1 MQDRTEE
8 VLCQKRLS
16 RKVFSLGFDL
26 AGAVGVDATAGFVVL
41 RVVRPSGRL
50 EIPLPLEV
58 VAYLIPALQS
68 AFVTASFA
76 LDAPD
81 VLVERVDPTDPRA
94 PKWR

>member
-16 RKVFSLGFDL
+16 RKGFSLGGDL
-26 AGAVGVDATAGFVVL
+26 AGSVGVDATAGFVIL
-41 RVVRPSGRL
+41 RVVRPTGRL
-50 EIPLPLEV
+50 EIPLPLEA
-58 VAYLIPALQS
+58 VAYLVPVLQS

-76 LDAPD
+76 LNAPD
-81 VLVERVDPTDPRA
+81 VRVERVDPTDPRA